1 MGEFLK
7 KKIGQHRYDQIVE
20 YLQKTEHP
28 QQMLRQPLPLQFK
41 DMLVGEICDS
51 VEEAKQLKD
60 RIRLLEVICKGGLS
74 AASPTKLFSVSQA

>member
-1 MGEFLK
+1 
-7 KKIGQHRYDQIVE
+7 
-20 YLQKTEHP
+20 
-28 QQMLRQPLPLQFK
+28 
-41 DMLVGEICDS
+41 MLVGEITDP